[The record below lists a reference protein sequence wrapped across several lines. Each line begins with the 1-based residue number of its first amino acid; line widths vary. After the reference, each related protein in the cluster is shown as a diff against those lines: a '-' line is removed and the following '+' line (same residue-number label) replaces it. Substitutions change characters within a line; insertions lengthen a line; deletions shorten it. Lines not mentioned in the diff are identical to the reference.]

1 MAKEKVFNITKDF
14 SHKELE
20 RVFVLEHKSDEYTS
34 KDVCPRELCSL
45 EPCSLEPCSLE
56 HKIINTL
63 EQSQVVYLVAE
74 TALSEKLIKILYTS
88 RKESGIRIYI
98 ITKDLQNKEIALGML
113 KNNCIIREVPHISGN
128 FLLCDTT
135 KAFFFDDKLHG
146 YSVEKPSKVQKLRDL
161 FIYEFWYNS
170 TKELV
175 DSITDRAEQTFDVAP
190 VMGNED
196 ILIDCSAL
204 ENKPYPDCLDKSNT
218 FVLSKKYT
226 PWIEQ
231 QLDKKKNLT
240 LYLDKEVWNSQKENL
255 MKKDGC
261 NLIYTENNAI
271 PLCKYGENW
280 FLLNNNFHEN
290 MDNTGR
296 LFAVKM
302 EQEPSFS
309 DQYRFH
315 PVFSYGD
322 AVGKSMFSG
331 KTLEPVEITEEDIEE
346 RSISYSLKEFKKIVK
361 MKEEERVAYF
371 DKIHLLLSDKLASK
385 IEFQI
390 KMTIK
395 KLSKGATPAP
405 IYHEYEVFLKDFAA
419 VQKEITSKLDD
430 CKSKKNKFE
439 KDLDTLKN
447 QIADFNQKR
456 DENEAIKQH
465 IQSLGKKI
473 KELEA
478 QISSAQADDV
488 EKGQGLLKK
497 AMEENCKSSNVE
509 ELKKELK
516 KLQQQKKDL
525 EKKVVNFQEQEQK
538 SVKLFEQQE
547 EIQQK
552 LQSVEENVKDFEK
565 LQVRWIEL
573 KKLPKTTVADCK
585 KIKEELSQFNQ
596 FKFELPAF
604 DKPQYGTLYKV
615 KSDYEYAVNS
625 EDNMEAAEK
634 EMEGAGIENVEIVCA
649 S

>member
-14 SHKELE
+14 SHKKLE
-20 RVFVLEHKSDEYTS
+20 KVFVLEQKSDGQAL
-34 KDVCPRELCSL
+34 KDGYSREH
-45 EPCSLEPCSLE
+45 CSLE

-63 EQSQVVYLVAE
+63 GQSEVVYLVAE

-88 RKESGIRIYI
+88 REESGIRIYI
-98 ITKDLQNKEIALGML
+98 ITKDLQNKEIALGRL
-113 KNNCIIREVPHISGN
+113 KNKCIIREVPHISGN

-146 YSVEKPSKVQKLRDL
+146 YSVEKQSKVQKLRDL

-190 VMGNED
+190 VMENED

-309 DQYRFH
+309 DLYRFH

-322 AVGKSMFSG
+322 AVGKSMFYG
-331 KTLEPVEITEEDIEE
+331 QTLEPVEITEEDIEE
-346 RSISYSLKEFKKIVK
+346 RSISYGLKEFKKIVK
-361 MKEEERVAYF
+361 MKEEERVASF

-405 IYHEYEVFLKDFAA
+405 IYKEYEKFSKEFDAA
-419 VQKEITSKLDD
+419 KKEIILKLD
-430 CKSKKNKFE
+430 E
-439 KDLDTLKN
+439 YTLKKTAEEKKLN
-447 QIADFNQKR
+447 DLQ
-456 DENEAIKQH
+456 E
-465 IQSLGKKI
+465 KI
-473 KELEA
+473 KEFDQKKEKNERIKQDIESLEKKIQELET
-478 QISSAQADDV
+478 QINQAKAEDS
-488 EKGQGLLKK
+488 EKGKGLQKK
-497 AMEENCKSSNVE
+497 ATEENFKSSNVQ
-509 ELKKELK
+509 ELQTELK
-516 KLQQQKKDL
+516 KLQKQKKGLEKEVADFQKQEKNGAELSKQQKQIQDELKSI
-525 EKKVVNFQEQEQK
+525 EKNC
-538 SVKLFEQQE
+538 
-547 EIQQK
+547 
-552 LQSVEENVKDFEK
+552 KDFEK
-565 LQVRWIEL
+565 LQARCREL
-573 KKLPKTTVADCK
+573 EKLPKTTVADCQ
-585 KIKEELSQFNQ
+585 KIKEELPQ

-604 DKPQYGTLYKV
+604 DKPQYGILYKV
-615 KSDYEYAVNS
+615 KSDYEYAVSS
-625 EDNMEAAEK
+625 ENDMEAAEK
-634 EMEGAGIENVEIVCA
+634 EMEGAGIEDVEIVSA